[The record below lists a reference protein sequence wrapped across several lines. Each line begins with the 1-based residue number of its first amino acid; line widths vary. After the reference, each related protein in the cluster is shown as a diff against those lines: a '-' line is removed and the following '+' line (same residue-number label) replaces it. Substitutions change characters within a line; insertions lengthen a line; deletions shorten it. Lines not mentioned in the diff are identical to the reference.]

1 MGSPQSI
8 VGESPNKRIQL
19 TARSVRLVE
28 GAEAAADAQMRWPEL
43 REHRLTGSRAQM
55 IDLYDNETNRL
66 LGSITESELQLLV
79 DALEEES
86 SKDQDYYINQDT
98 IGMIADGR
106 ASDHLLQLL
115 RSALG
120 TADGVEISWKRR

>member
-1 MGSPQSI
+1 
-8 VGESPNKRIQL
+8 
-19 TARSVRLVE
+19 
-28 GAEAAADAQMRWPEL
+28 
-43 REHRLTGSRAQM
+43 M
-55 IDLYDNETNRL
+55 IDLYDHETNRL

-79 DALEEES
+79 DAFEEES
-86 SKDQDYYINQDT
+86 SGDQDYYINQDT
-98 IGMIADGR
+98 IDTIADGR

>member
-1 MGSPQSI
+1 
-8 VGESPNKRIQL
+8 
-19 TARSVRLVE
+19 
-28 GAEAAADAQMRWPEL
+28 
-43 REHRLTGSRAQM
+43 M

-79 DALEEES
+79 DVLEEES
-86 SKDQDYYINQDT
+86 IEDQDYYITKDT
-98 IGMIADGR
+98 IGLIGDGR

>member
-1 MGSPQSI
+1 
-8 VGESPNKRIQL
+8 
-19 TARSVRLVE
+19 
-28 GAEAAADAQMRWPEL
+28 
-43 REHRLTGSRAQM
+43 M

-120 TADGVEISWKRR
+120 TAEGVEISWKRR

>member
-1 MGSPQSI
+1 
-8 VGESPNKRIQL
+8 
-19 TARSVRLVE
+19 
-28 GAEAAADAQMRWPEL
+28 
-43 REHRLTGSRAQM
+43 M

-98 IGMIADGR
+98 IAMIADGR
-106 ASDHLLQLL
+106 ASEHLLQLL

>member
-1 MGSPQSI
+1 
-8 VGESPNKRIQL
+8 
-19 TARSVRLVE
+19 
-28 GAEAAADAQMRWPEL
+28 
-43 REHRLTGSRAQM
+43 M

-86 SKDQDYYINQDT
+86 SKDQDYYINQNT
-98 IGMIADGR
+98 IDMIADGR

>member
-1 MGSPQSI
+1 
-8 VGESPNKRIQL
+8 
-19 TARSVRLVE
+19 
-28 GAEAAADAQMRWPEL
+28 
-43 REHRLTGSRAQM
+43 M
-55 IDLYDNETNRL
+55 IDLYDNETNKL

-79 DALEEES
+79 DALEEEFS
-86 SKDQDYYINQDT
+86 GDQDYYISQDT
-98 IGMIADGR
+98 IDTIADGR

>member
-1 MGSPQSI
+1 
-8 VGESPNKRIQL
+8 
-19 TARSVRLVE
+19 
-28 GAEAAADAQMRWPEL
+28 
-43 REHRLTGSRAQM
+43 M

-86 SKDQDYYINQDT
+86 STDQDYYINQAT
-98 IGMIADGR
+98 IDMIADGR